1 MWMESLN
8 LPSFREVIPIKTEE
22 IIKLI
27 EAIKNSDFSEF
38 TVENEGFRISLSR
51 GRPAEMEITTTPGP
65 ENKTKQESTEQETAP
80 EIKTDKNLIEVNA
93 PMVGTFYRAPSPE
106 DEPFVGVG
114 DLVKPEDTLCIL
126 EAMKLMN
133 EIKAEQS
140 GEIAENLVENGE
152 MVEYGQPLFR
162 IKVKS

>member
-1 MWMESLN
+1 
-8 LPSFREVIPIKTEE
+8 LPFLLEVIPIKTEE

-38 TVENEGFRISLSR
+38 TLENEGFRISLSR
-51 GRPAEMEITTTPGP
+51 GRPVEMEISTPPGL
-65 ENKTKQESTEQETAP
+65 ECKTKKESTEEEASI
-80 EIKTDKNLIEVNA
+80 EKTPDKNLIEVNA

-106 DEPFVGVG
+106 DEPFVQVA
-114 DLVKPEDTLCIL
+114 DIVKPEDTLCIL

-133 EIKAEQS
+133 EIKAELS
-140 GEIAENLVENGE
+140 GEIVEILVENGE